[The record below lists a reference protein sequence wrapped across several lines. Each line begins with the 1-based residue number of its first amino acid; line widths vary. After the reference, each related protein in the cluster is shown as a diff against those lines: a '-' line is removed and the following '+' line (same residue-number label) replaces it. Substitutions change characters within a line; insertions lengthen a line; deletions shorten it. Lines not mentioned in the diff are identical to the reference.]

1 MEFAWWGIN
10 IFLGC
15 LFGLDV
21 FQQKYLDDSMV
32 HKRLHSGALYAFLTF
47 SLISLVV
54 LLREMLPGKMND
66 SFYPIIGLGLSLAV
80 LAMSLPLLRI
90 TKQSLN
96 IRYTIGGIFTVML
109 GIKFSA
115 SAFYLLAPML
125 CTAGILLQ
133 YFGYALSL
141 KKLNKGAVIV
151 RMKVC

>member
-1 MEFAWWGIN
+1 VEFVWWGIN

-21 FQQKYLDDSMV
+21 FQQNFLHDSMM

-54 LLREMLPGKMND
+54 LLHVMLPGKMNE
-66 SFYPIIGLGLSLAV
+66 SFYPITGLGLSLVV

-96 IRYTIGGIFTVML
+96 VRYTIGGVFTVMV
-109 GIKFSA
+109 GVKFSA

-125 CTAGILLQ
+125 CTAGVLLQ

-141 KKLNKGAVIV
+141 KKLN
-151 RMKVC
+151 RE